1 MISLCLW
8 LNRPNFQVIY
18 TTPFMI
24 LLCSSIAL
32 LNSDQF
38 TLQRLFGFSLK
49 HTVLFYAS
57 VYFAHAQ
64 LSVLN
69 GFPPLSLCLNNSEIT
84 SRKPFLTFLRQ
95 DQSSQSAL
103 HISVLQYILLYI
115 NFFCFHVSLLW
126 WNVRFLKDKQQA
138 PLHLQQ
144 IMQCLTHLDAY

>member
-1 MISLCLW
+1 MISLCLR

-24 LLCSSIAL
+24 LLCSSIAP

-38 TLQRLFGFSLK
+38 TFQRLFGISLK
-49 HTVLFYAS
+49 HTVLFYACLFCPCS
-57 VYFAHAQ
+57 A
-64 LSVLN
+64 VLN
-69 GFPPLSLCLNNSEIT
+69 GFPPLSLCLNYSEIT

-126 WNVRFLKDKQQA
+126 WNVRFLKDKQWA
-138 PLHLQQ
+138 TLHLQQ
-144 IMQCLTHLDAY
+144 IMQCLTHLVAY